1 MFAFQIDVF
10 NDEQRETFYAD
21 TKMPWV
27 KFRDRI
33 IRILG
38 DPQKVQLAGRVA
50 DEGGWGLLNSA
61 EGLGGIMQRIVQKA
75 YNARTKAVA
84 LEVKDTA
91 VSLFFKKQKERQLT
105 WYNRLIYR

>member
-1 MFAFQIDVF
+1 
-10 NDEQRETFYAD
+10 
-21 TKMPWV
+21 MPWV
-27 KFRDRI
+27 EFQDRI

-38 DPQKVQLAGRVA
+38 DPQKIQLAGRITG
-50 DEGGWGLLNSA
+50 EGGWGLLNSV
-61 EGLGGIMQRIVQKA
+61 EGLGRIMQRIVQKA

-105 WYNRLIYR
+105 WYNRLIRR